1 MKEIINKCPL
11 FIGIKKE
18 DIDKLLGNIFF
29 QTKKYNPKEIISYQD
44 EVVEHLMIVVSG
56 TVHGV
61 MNDISGKALIIEEL
75 NPPKPLATAFIFG
88 NDNRFPVNIIS
99 ETESTIIK
107 IPKSEI
113 IKMMKLND
121 DFLLNFVN
129 IISGRAQFLSEK
141 LKFLSFKN
149 IKAKFAY
156 YIMNLAKNENSNSII
171 LPISQEKMAD
181 LFGVSRPALAR
192 AIREMHNE
200 GIISAQAKQIQ
211 ILNTYELYELIN

>member
-11 FIGIKKE
+11 FKGIKQE

-75 NPPKPLATAFIFG
+75 NPPQPLATAFIFG

-113 IKMMKLND
+113 IKMMKLNY

-156 YIMNLAKNENSNSII
+156 YIMNLAKNENSNSVI
-171 LPISQEKMAD
+171 LPFSQEKMAD